1 MDTNSILFN
10 LLHIVILV
18 SAGIYLAFGYNYADK
33 IVIKE
38 FFDQCDVLSAMQTK
52 KIFRTNHTII
62 VDNIKMTDRYSGVD
76 PILRGRELRYY
87 ILEYLECIVLW
98 RTKVDVKEW
107 VKIVLKR

>member
-10 LLHIVILV
+10 LLHIVIVV

-38 FFDQCDVLSAMQTK
+38 FFDQCDVLSAMRTK
-52 KIFRTNHTII
+52 KIFRTNRTTI
-62 VDNIKMTDRYSGVD
+62 VDNIKMTDLYSGVD